1 MKAFTC
7 VRILACLL
15 STSTFIDTASAAS
28 NDIHVV
34 VGNVTD
40 VRASGNSLPVCHI
53 NLNFSGAG
61 IVDAFGIRDVR
72 IITAVD
78 DTGHDLRLD
87 ASQDLARRRFMGG
100 AMSSF
105 QGPSYVPQMSHT
117 IALTSPSRDAH
128 SIKVLEGEADLL
140 FPTPENG
147 GLVIVKDFLAHP
159 GEAYTDPLL
168 KKSNVTIAYLAKED
182 SDTTTSN
189 KVSQAVPPAPLDPTQ
204 MSRRLPFTRR
214 PSQTKSLRFTIND
227 PDHRLADMTF
237 LDAYGRQI
245 AASMMSIS
253 PESRTYLVQ
262 NELPS
267 NLRLYIYLATPD
279 SIKTVPFKIENI
291 ELP

>member
-1 MKAFTC
+1 MKASTC

-15 STSTFIDTASAAS
+15 FTSAFIDTAPAAS

-34 VGNVTD
+34 VGSVTD
-40 VRASGNSLPVCHI
+40 MRATGNSLPGCQLQ
-53 NLNFSGAG
+53 LNFSGTG
-61 IVDAFGIRDVR
+61 VVDAFGIRDVR
-72 IITAVD
+72 ITTALD

-87 ASQDLARRRFMGG
+87 ASQDLARRRFTGG

-105 QGPSYVPQMSHT
+105 QGPSYAPPLSHT

-128 SIKVLEGEADLL
+128 TIKVLEGEADLL

-168 KKSNVTIAYLAKED
+168 KKSNVSIAYLAKDD
-182 SDTTTSN
+182 SETNTSN
-189 KVSQAVPPAPLDPTQ
+189 KISQAVPPAPVDPSQ
-204 MSRRLPFTRR
+204 APRRLPFLKR
-214 PSQTKSLRFTIND
+214 PGQTKPLRFIIND

-245 AASMMSIS
+245 AASIMSIS

-262 NELPS
+262 SELPS
-267 NLRLYIYLATPD
+267 NLRVYIYLATPD
-279 SIKTVPFKIENI
+279 AIKTVPFRIETIN
-291 ELP
+291 LP